1 MWYQNP
7 VVIAKAVGV
16 FLLIAVVAPVVTAGT
31 ALFSII
37 YLPFPAPELPEPKPS
52 VESRITHILDANGQ
66 EIGVLRRFD
75 TSIPVQQSDIPEITK
90 AAVVAAEDKR
100 FYSHNGFDMIGALR
114 AAWADFRG
122 KKVVQGG
129 STITQQYIKKVYVGD
144 DRTLSRMIR
153 EAVLAGQ
160 LDRKVDKEEILYR
173 YMSTVYYGGGAYG
186 IGAAAESYFKKP
198 VNDLNVSESAML
210 AGLLSAPSELDPRT
224 NPKQAEAN
232 RLGVLD
238 AMLDQKRISSV
249 QHAQAVEQKI
259 FVVGSTD
266 APPPPNA
273 TLIHPVELQSTTQP
287 YFVDYVVRYLVT
299 KYGDDIVYRGG
310 LKVETTLDP
319 ALQALAEASVTKA
332 LSNTDP
338 PLEMAMVSVEPGTG
352 YVKALVGG
360 RDFAKS
366 QVNLAL
372 GACQPH
378 DGQPQPTDGPICL
391 AGGGS
396 GRQPGSA
403 FKVFTLARAFEE
415 GIGPGRV
422 YSGPGSYTFPNCSGT
437 QCTVKNVESGS
448 YGSISL
454 REATENSVNTVFAQL
469 IGDVG
474 ITDTAEMAHRLGIT
488 MVSPDG
494 KQPNGEPYGASLTLG
509 AAEVSPLD
517 MAAAFSVLA
526 NRGNQMAATP
536 VVKVTD
542 AHGQVLE
549 DNTKRAPKR
558 VLAEN
563 IADNVNDVL
572 KGVITSGTGKGADI
586 GRPDGSAGKTGSADL
601 NRDAWFVGYTPALST
616 SVWMGYSDSN
626 TRSLYNIKGVSKVYG
641 GTIPAS
647 TWKAFMGEA
656 MKGKPPADFPV
667 PTPLAGDVSAGP
679 RRAPVQLAPQV
690 EPSEQIL
697 LVGPPITLYP
707 QVPIVPN
714 PQPQPGFTIP
724 TLPSVTLPQIT
735 TPTTQKKLN
744 PP

>member
-1 MWYQNP
+1 M
-7 VVIAKAVGV
+7 
-16 FLLIAVVAPVVTAGT
+16 
-31 ALFSII
+31 
-37 YLPFPAPELPEPKPS
+37 
-52 VESRITHILDANGQ
+52 
-66 EIGVLRRFD
+66 
-75 TSIPVQQSDIPEITK
+75 
-90 AAVVAAEDKR
+90 
-100 FYSHNGFDMIGALR
+100 R

-122 KKVVQGG
+122 REVVQGG

-144 DRTLSRMIR
+144 DRTLSRKIR

-160 LDRKVDKEEILYR
+160 LDRKVDKDEILYR

-238 AMLDQKRISSV
+238 AMLDQKRISAV
-249 QHAQAVEQKI
+249 QHAQAKEQKI
-259 FVVGSTD
+259 FLVGSTEE
-266 APPPPNA
+266 PPPA
-273 TLIHPVELQSTTQP
+273 QRHPGP
-287 YFVDYVVRYLVT
+287 PRRAPVD
-299 KYGDDIVYRGG
+299 
-310 LKVETTLDP
+310 DP
-319 ALQALAEASVTKA
+319 AVLRRLRGALPGGQVRRRHRLPRRAQGGDHPRPQAA
-332 LSNTDP
+332 DP
-338 PLEMAMVSVEPGTG
+338 RRGRREESAGGHRTAAG
-352 YVKALVGG
+352 DGDGVGG
-360 RDFAKS
+360 AGDGLRQGAGGWPRLR
-366 QVNLAL
+366 QVA
-372 GACQPH
+372 
-378 DGQPQPTDGPICL
+378 GQPGPGRVPGHRRKPHPTDGPVCL
-391 AGGGS
+391 AGGGT

-403 FKVFTLARAFEE
+403 FKVFTLAKAFEE
-415 GIGPGRV
+415 GIGPRRV
-422 YSGPGSYTFPNCSGT
+422 YSGPGTYTFPRCSGT

-469 IGDVG
+469 VGDVG
-474 ITDTAEMAHRLGIT
+474 IKETAEMAHRLGIT

-494 KQPNGEPYGASLTLG
+494 NQPSGEPYGASLTLG

-526 NRGNQMAATP
+526 ARGNQCRGNAGGEGHRRP
-536 VVKVTD
+536 R
-542 AHGQVLE
+542 QVLE

-656 MKGKPPADFPV
+656 MKGKPPADFPE
-667 PTPLAGDVSAGP
+667 PTPLAGDVGAGP
-679 RRAPVQLAPQV
+679 RRAPVQLAPEE
-690 EPSEQIL
+690 EPAEQIL
-697 LVGPPITLYP
+697 TVGPPVTLYP
-707 QVPIVPN
+707 QTPFCPE
-714 PQPQPGFTIP
+714 PAAELHHPAACP
-724 TLPSVTLPQIT
+724 T
-735 TPTTQKKLN
+735 
-744 PP
+744 